1 MLPDVKDILF
11 LVAAI
16 STRDMMRCNIDGKR
30 APCVV
35 NPTGQIS
42 ANDTSPYV
50 TAGIALARVGAFGF
64 RYRST
69 GTRIVNREKGKFTV
83 TVIVSVDD
91 GVVLAADSAGS
102 MGSGQIYT
110 HANKVANLCIGLPVG
125 AMHGLGWNTV
135 PDNYQNHT
143 GTPAPPQ
150 ESSV

>member
-1 MLPDVKDILF
+1 
-11 LVAAI
+11 
-16 STRDMMRCNIDGKR
+16 
-30 APCVV
+30 
-35 NPTGQIS
+35 
-42 ANDTSPYV
+42 V

-83 TVIVSVDD
+83 TVIVSVKIND

-143 GTPAPPQ
+143 GTPAPP
-150 ESSV
+150 